1 MFFNP
6 ILRTWPV
13 NHDIDAKV
21 LLYISLYRRNTM
33 GNENSNTTVKQNSTN
48 IRKPISKIP
57 SVYPNS
63 YPSNYVPAPTNYPRY
78 INYYPGYV
86 DYYPGSF
93 NQTYLQTEY
102 YPQAQVKTVSVQS
115 LTLCRN

>member
-1 MFFNP
+1 
-6 ILRTWPV
+6 
-13 NHDIDAKV
+13 
-21 LLYISLYRRNTM
+21 M
-33 GNENSNTTVKQNSTN
+33 GNENSNTAVKRNPTT
-48 IRKPISKIP
+48 ISKRISKRP
-57 SVYPNS
+57 PVVYPNS

-78 INYYPGYV
+78 INYCPGYV